1 MAFVLGAA
9 VGIERGIS
17 TSSVGMRTCTPV
29 ALASAAFAY
38 LMVQRVPQMGAP
50 WRTGA
55 TASARW
61 RPASA
66 SLVPG
71 RPGAAATG
79 AACGMGNAGTIRCVA
94 MMGLLVGA
102 QEFFAALVVVLLV
115 LAVNVVLRPVAAWIE
130 LHRARTKPED
140 DALDG

>member
-1 MAFVLGAA
+1 
-9 VGIERGIS
+9 
-17 TSSVGMRTCTPV
+17 
-29 ALASAAFAY
+29 
-38 LMVQRVPQMGAP
+38 
-50 WRTGA
+50 
-55 TASARW
+55 
-61 RPASA
+61 
-66 SLVPG
+66 
-71 RPGAAATG
+71 
-79 AACGMGNAGTIRCVA
+79 MGNAGTIRCVA